1 MRKIMSIVLVVCFV
15 ALSPLCVSARQD
27 YCEKIVLENGSY
39 FLVEV
44 TDVGIRAAN
53 TISGSKSYTYYESD
67 GVAQW
72 KATLYG
78 SFSYTGSSALCTS
91 SSVDVTIY
99 KSAWSV
105 KTKSASKSANTASAN
120 VSVQK
125 KLVGITV
132 PASISLSCNANG
144 KLS

>member
-1 MRKIMSIVLVVCFV
+1 MCLVLAVFFV
-15 ALSPLCVSARQD
+15 ALSPLCVSARQEC
-27 YCEKIVLENGSY
+27 YEKIVLEDGSY

-44 TDVGIRAAN
+44 IDVGIRATN
-53 TISGSKSYTYYESD
+53 SISGSKSYTYYESD

-120 VSVQK
+120 VSVEK